1 MPKKYNRRTRRRNK
15 RSRRKNKRS
24 RRRKNKRSRRKR
36 QKGGYGSS
44 SCSGTMNKNMGQ
56 HYTLRPYNNLA
67 GPALDWL
74 TPKGT
79 NQNLSYK
86 LLKGGKRRRRRRK
99 SRMKGGRKSRN
110 QRGGASVL
118 QALGLGDVL
127 NAYHSLGNSLSNIG
141 NSWGGRSHT
150 ESARV
155 TSQPHLEKH
164 ESAKYVT
171 PDIEKHASSGVIS
184 AANI

>member
-1 MPKKYNRRTRRRNK
+1 
-15 RSRRKNKRS
+15 
-24 RRRKNKRSRRKR
+24 
-36 QKGGYGSS
+36 
-44 SCSGTMNKNMGQ
+44 MGQ

-67 GPALDWL
+67 GPSLDWL

-86 LLKGGKRRRRRRK
+86 SLKGGKRRRRRRK
-99 SRMKGGRKSRN
+99 SRMKGGRRSRN

-141 NSWGGRSHT
+141 NSWGGTSHT
-150 ESARV
+150 ESATV
-155 TSQPHLEKH
+155 TSQPGLQKNVK
-164 ESAKYVT
+164 SNYVT
-171 PDIEKHASSGVIS
+171 PDIERHAASGVNT

>member
-1 MPKKYNRRTRRRNK
+1 
-15 RSRRKNKRS
+15 
-24 RRRKNKRSRRKR
+24 
-36 QKGGYGSS
+36 
-44 SCSGTMNKNMGQ
+44 MGQ
-56 HYTLRPYNNLA
+56 YYTLRPQNTLA

-79 NQNLSYK
+79 NQNLQFK
-86 LLKGGKRRRRRRK
+86 QLKGGKRRRRR
-99 SRMKGGRKSRN
+99 SRMRGGRKSRN

-141 NSWGGRSHT
+141 NSWGGKEPT

-155 TSQPHLEKH
+155 TDQKIAGDVKS
-164 ESAKYVT
+164 KYIV
-171 PDIEKHASSGVIS
+171 PDIESHHSSGVS
-184 AANI
+184 TAATIGT

>member
-1 MPKKYNRRTRRRNK
+1 MPKKYNRRTKRRNK

-36 QKGGYGSS
+36 QRGGCGSS

-86 LLKGGKRRRRRRK
+86 SLKGGKRRRRRK
-99 SRMKGGRKSRN
+99 SRMKGGRRSRN

-127 NAYHSLGNSLSNIG
+127 TAYHSLGNSLSNIG
-141 NSWGGRSHT
+141 NSWSGRPHT

-155 TSQPHLEKH
+155 TSQPHL
-164 ESAKYVT
+164 AKDIKSDYIT
-171 PDIEKHASSGVIS
+171 PDIERHAASGVNTAS
-184 AANI
+184 NI